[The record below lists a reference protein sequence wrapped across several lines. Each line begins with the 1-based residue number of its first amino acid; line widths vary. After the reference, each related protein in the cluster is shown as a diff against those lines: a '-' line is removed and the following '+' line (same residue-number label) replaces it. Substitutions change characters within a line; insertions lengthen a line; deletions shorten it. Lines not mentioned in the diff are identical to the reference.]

1 MIDLYSIQQTHSM
14 IGKLRYFF
22 LSIDFEK
29 NHTIWS
35 ASTAA
40 LEYFFYVYENKPS
53 FIISSITLFKN

>member
-29 NHTIWS
+29 KSHNWPVRQ
-35 ASTAA
+35 
-40 LEYFFYVYENKPS
+40 LRVFFYVYENMPS